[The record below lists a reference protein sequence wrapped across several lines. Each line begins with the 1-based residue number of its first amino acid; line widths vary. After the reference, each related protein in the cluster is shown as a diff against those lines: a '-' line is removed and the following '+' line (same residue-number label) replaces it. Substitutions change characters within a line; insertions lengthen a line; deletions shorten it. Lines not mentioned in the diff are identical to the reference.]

1 MKTKKM
7 LEMVVTQFPR
17 WAGVSL
23 PGPSR
28 RPAGDW
34 QNYVYS
40 GAY

>member
-1 MKTKKM
+1 MKTEKV
-7 LEMVVTQFPR
+7 LEMIVTQFLR

-34 QNYVYS
+34 QDDVYP
-40 GAY
+40 GVN